1 MSENHYSILE
11 VSQTASLEE
20 IKKSFRRLSLIYHP
34 DKNKNNQEATLKFQ
48 KIREAYEVLS
58 DPEKRKEYD
67 MINSNPFF
75 KMMSQ
80 NMGQNMGQ
88 NMNMNMNP
96 MEDFINNLF
105 NNPFAGPAGGFG
117 PNVRVFHNGV
127 HINPQ
132 QNLNKPIPIIKTID
146 VPIDKILSGTTM
158 PIDIERWF
166 MQEGNKVFEKETI
179 YVDVP
184 KGIDEGEII
193 ILRDKGNIGEN
204 DLKGDIKI
212 FIRIQNNTEFKR
224 QGLDLILEKNIT
236 LKEALCGFTFEVK
249 YLTGKVYTINNNSG
263 NIIVPG
269 YKKMIPS
276 MGFTRDQHV
285 GNLIIIFNVKFPE
298 KLDDKVLEQLKLVD
312 F

>member
-75 KMMSQ
+75 KMM
-80 NMGQNMGQ
+80 GQNMGQ
-88 NMNMNMNP
+88 NMNMNP

-158 PIDIERWF
+158 PIDIERWLI
-166 MQEGNKVFEKETI
+166 QEGNKVFEKETI

-276 MGFTRDQHV
+276 MGFTRDQHI

-298 KLDDKVLEQLKLVD
+298 KLDDKVVEQLKAID